1 MGEMFL
7 NTPEK
12 VKLPENIENKE
23 KDETKTEREGKLDI
37 NVFVTDHSPDNLD
50 TGSKENLKKLYGDV
64 ARDGIDQVRYDF
76 HWGKLEK
83 KSGEFDQELLGRY
96 QDAKSAQEAA
106 GLKEPIIILS
116 NPPEWAIKLYKEGK
130 KEEFYD
136 EFRKY
141 AEEVKNGLEQAGGK
155 KVTTIQILNELNNK
169 VYTPVAVE
177 DMPELC
183 WITREVFKEYNP
195 DLKLSATLVAGNLA
209 KLAGEDI
216 KEFLPKFKEIKDD
229 FDKIVIDY
237 YPGTW
242 HYPMGDI
249 KKKLALSWPPT
260 KEIFKQLVKQFDLLK
275 EVFEE
280 VASWGK
286 DYEMGETGMPTKF
299 PWGGEKAQR
308 YFYDIF
314 FRQFKHM
321 MLDFKERKM
330 KLPSAVGLYEA
341 IDEPP
346 KNFKGKILDKLTPFP
361 ESRFGMREGD
371 GERKMILR
379 GVRGKNSG
387 PSQLSEL
394 ISYLRAPMAN
404 GEDKNI

>member
-1 MGEMFL
+1 MNEMLL
-7 NTPEK
+7 NTPEI
-12 VKLPENIENKE
+12 VEFSQNKE
-23 KDETKTEREGKLDI
+23 KDEAKAEREGKFDI
-37 NVFVTDHSPDNLD
+37 DVFVTDHSPDNAD
-50 TGSKENLKKLYGDV
+50 TGSPENLRKLYKDV
-64 ARDGIDQVRYDF
+64 ASDGVDRVRYDF

-83 KSGEFDQELLGRY
+83 QQGKFDLELMERY
-96 QDAKSAQEAA
+96 KDAKNIQEEA

-116 NPPEWAIKLYKEGK
+116 NPPEWATKLYKQGK
-130 KEEFYD
+130 KEEFYA

-155 KVTTIQILNELNNK
+155 KITTVQILNELNNK

-177 DMPELC
+177 DIPELC
-183 WITREVFKEYNP
+183 RIAREVFKEYNP

-216 KEFLPKFKEIKDD
+216 KEFLPKFKEIKDN

-242 HYPMGDI
+242 HYPMKDI
-249 KKKLALSWPPT
+249 KKNLSLSWPPT

-280 VASWGK
+280 VSSWDK

-308 YFYDIF
+308 YFYDVF

-321 MLDFKERKM
+321 MLDFKEQKI

-346 KNFKGKILDKLTPFP
+346 KDLKGKILDKLTPFL
-361 ESRFGMREGD
+361 ESKFGMREGD

-379 GVRGKNSG
+379 GVRGRASG
-387 PSQLSEL
+387 PSQLSKI
-394 ISYLRAPMAN
+394 ISYLRAPMEIN
-404 GEDKNI
+404 NNFKK

>member
-1 MGEMFL
+1 MQEMLL
-7 NTPEK
+7 NTPEN
-12 VKLPENIENKE
+12 VKLPESKE
-23 KDETKTEREGKLDI
+23 KDEAKAEREGKFDI
-37 NVFVTDHSPDNLD
+37 DVFVTDHSPDNLD
-50 TGSKENLKKLYGDV
+50 TGSPENLRKLYKDV
-64 ARDGIDQVRYDF
+64 ASDGVDRVRYDF
-76 HWGKLEK
+76 HWGKLEN
-83 KSGEFDQELLGRY
+83 KSGEFDQELLKRY
-96 QDAKSAQEAA
+96 KDAKCAQEEA

-116 NPPEWAIKLYKEGK
+116 NPPEWAKKLYQEGK
-130 KEEFYD
+130 KEEFYE

-141 AEEVKNGLEQAGGK
+141 AEKVKNALEQTGGK
-155 KVTTIQILNELNNK
+155 KITTVQILNELNNK
-169 VYTPVAVE
+169 IYTPVAVE
-177 DMPELC
+177 DIPKLC
-183 WITREVFKEYNP
+183 QITREVFKEYNP
-195 DLKLSATLVAGNLA
+195 NLKLSATLVAGNLA

-216 KEFLPKFKEIKDD
+216 KDFLPKFKEIKDS

-242 HYPMGDI
+242 HYPMENI
-249 KKKLALSWPPT
+249 KKQLSLSWPPT

-280 VASWGK
+280 IAAWDK

-308 YFYDIF
+308 YFYDVF

-321 MLDFKERKM
+321 MLDFKTWGK

-346 KNFKGKILDKLTPFP
+346 KDIKGKILDKLTPFP
-361 ESRFGMREGD
+361 EARFGMRKGG

-379 GVRGKNSG
+379 GVRGKADG
-387 PSQLSEL
+387 PSQLSK
-394 ISYLRAPMAN
+394 IIDYLRVPTGNAK
-404 GEDKNI
+404 DKDIKK